1 MMSVEDWMGVTVEA
15 GRGWVKGRGWG
26 GWGGLG
32 GGKVIEESL
41 EG

>member
-1 MMSVEDWMGVTVEA
+1 MSVEDWMGVTVEA
-15 GRGWVKGRGWG
+15 GRGWWKGR